1 MTFATG
7 PGVAHMERREQRLLA
22 ESVPCP
28 YCHAAI
34 GEPCVNRA
42 SGEVLRRLPA
52 HLPRLQ
58 AADVPL

>member
-1 MTFATG
+1 
-7 PGVAHMERREQRLLA
+7 MERREQRLLA